1 MRFINSNPGDDAK
14 DFVKKI
20 FIGFVVCADLASC
33 EGFDGEG

>member
-1 MRFINSNPGDDAK
+1 MRLINFNPDGDAK
-14 DFVKKI
+14 DFCQKI